1 MYQVSILV
9 PIYGVEKY
17 IERCARSLFEQ
28 TYENLEYIFVDDC
41 TPDKSMEIL
50 LRVMEDYPNRK
61 GQVRIIRHEHNRGL
75 AAARNTALDAAT
87 SPFITHVD
95 SDDYLALDAIQLL
108 VAKQV
113 ETDADIVSGNYF
125 VIESNGTRKAV
136 EPDYAD
142 QHDMM
147 RKVISPHFRNY
158 AIWHRLIRLSLYNDN
173 HIRALEGVDYN
184 EDLQQFIPL
193 LYYAKIIA
201 KINEHIYF
209 YDRTNTDSYV
219 SNLLSNNESWLQSI
233 ASILYVDDFFSNTIQ
248 EYKNLSHQAAIRF
261 LKMRMSIAAKHRKKF
276 FFETIKRIISS
287 DYADCFDAIGWDN
300 PLVRAFMCNYT
311 LNGVYRRSFAHCQQ
325 IVAFLR
331 VK

>member
-28 TYENLEYIFVDDC
+28 TYDNLEYIFVDDC
-41 TPDKSMEIL
+41 SPDNSIEIL
-50 LRVMEDYPNRK
+50 KRVMEDYPERK
-61 GQVRIIRHEHNRGL
+61 AQVRIIRHERNRGL
-75 AAARNTALDAAT
+75 AAARNTALDAA
-87 SPFITHVD
+87 SGSFLTHVD
-95 SDDYLALDAIQLL
+95 SDDYLDRDAVRLL
-108 VAKQV
+108 VEKQV
-113 ETDADIVSGNYF
+113 ETGADIVSGNYF

-209 YDRTNTDSYV
+209 YDRTNIDSYE
-219 SNLLSNNESWLQSI
+219 STLLYNKQSWYQAIESVLF
-233 ASILYVDDFFSNTIQ
+233 VDDFFSDKES
-248 EYKNLSHQAAIRF
+248 EYLHLSHQAAVRF
-261 LKMRMSIAAKHRKKF
+261 FKIRMSLAAKCGKRDC
-276 FFETIKRIISS
+276 FEVMKRIIVSQ
-287 DYADCFDAIGWDN
+287 YANYYDTVGWGTSI
-300 PLVRAFMCNYT
+300 VRAFMCNFT
-311 LNGVYRRSFAHCQQ
+311 LNSIFRRSYAFCQQ
-325 IVAFLR
+325 LLIPMR
-331 VK
+331 RK

>member
-61 GQVRIIRHEHNRGL
+61 EQVRIIRHEHNRGL

-113 ETDADIVSGNYF
+113 ETGADIVSGNFYSVF
-125 VIESNGTRKAV
+125 RRGLKKGFEPAYEGQQEMLLKTLESLSKKGTHAV
-136 EPDYAD
+136 W
-142 QHDMM
+142 
-147 RKVISPHFRNY
+147 R
-158 AIWHRLIRLSLYNDN
+158 RLIRLSLYNDN
-173 HIRALEGVDYN
+173 HIRAIEGLNNLEDC
-184 EDLQQFIPL
+184 QQMPQL
-193 LYYAKIIA
+193 AYYANKIA
-201 KINEHIYF
+201 KIDNHIY
-209 YDRTNTDSYV
+209 YYERMNDQSYLAA
-219 SNLLSNNESWLQSI
+219 SANSANPDLWRQSI
-233 ASILYVDDFFSNTIQ
+233 ESIRVVERFFSDKESECYNAARHLTAATLASRM
-248 EYKNLSHQAAIRF
+248 NLAARHHE
-261 LKMRMSIAAKHRKKF
+261 KA
-276 FFETIKRIISS
+276 FFEEIRCRIET
-287 DYADCFDAIGWDN
+287 DYADCFAEIGWNN
-300 PLVRAFMCNYT
+300 PIKRHFACSYT
-311 LNGVYRRSFAHCQQ
+311 LSGFSRRLYAL
-325 IVAFLR
+325 LR
-331 VK
+331 NLR